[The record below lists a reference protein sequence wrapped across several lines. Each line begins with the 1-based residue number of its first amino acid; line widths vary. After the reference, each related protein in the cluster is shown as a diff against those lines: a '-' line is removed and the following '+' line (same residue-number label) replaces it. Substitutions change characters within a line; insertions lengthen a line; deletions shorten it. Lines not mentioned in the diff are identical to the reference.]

1 MLKFFP
7 FEELGRRSLPMER
20 KKKEWK
26 KKKKKCVED
35 GWQQYGRK

>member
-26 KKKKKCVED
+26 RR
-35 GWQQYGRK
+35 RKIEQEVSSYLG